1 MTLIDFLTKRLS
13 HLPMSVEQPCSI
25 PTRSE
30 VKRWI
35 KNKSVIINGE
45 KNHDVNE
52 EVDFE
57 IFTLIFFPK
66 GKRRTTYQ

>member
-1 MTLIDFLTKRLS
+1 
-13 HLPMSVEQPCSI
+13 MSVEQPCSI

-66 GKRRTTYQ
+66 GKRRTTMQ